1 MKKITDYTVKELR
14 QIAKELEIVGR
25 SKMNKDKL
33 FNAIKIKKAADE
45 LVAKVEKENIQEDKQ
60 ESKPEAKQEDKQV
73 DARKEAEIRVWADVL
88 KTMPEGTKVTVKRV
102 DKVSKELSKN
112 TLNPNYF
119 DSKEGV
125 LKIGN
130 RKTEDGSQDAYIK
143 VKRRYGRD
151 HIYQIENNDEVHFY
165 MSEKELKKIKYGGS
179 SNNTK
184 GKG

>member
-1 MKKITDYTVKELR
+1 MKITDYSLKELKIMAR
-14 QIAKELEIVGR
+14 EMNIAGR
-25 SKMNKDKL
+25 SKMNKVEL
-33 FNAIKIKKAADE
+33 FNTIKTKKEAEA
-45 LVAKVEKENIQEDKQ
+45 LIASKVEKEDKQ
-60 ESKPEAKQEDKQV
+60 ESKPEARKEAKQ
-73 DARKEAEIRVWADVL
+73 EAEIRVWADVL

-119 DSKEGV
+119 DSKEGI

-179 SNNTK
+179 SNNAK

>member
-1 MKKITDYTVKELR
+1 MKITDYSLKELKIMAR
-14 QIAKELEIVGR
+14 EMNIAGR
-25 SKMNKDKL
+25 SKMNKVEL
-33 FNAIKIKKAADE
+33 FNTIKTKKEAEE
-45 LVAKVEKENIQEDKQ
+45 LIDSKVVEKEDKQ
-60 ESKPEAKQEDKQV
+60 ESKPEAKQEDAKQ
-73 DARKEAEIRVWADVL
+73 ESEIRVWADVL
-88 KTMPEGTKVTVKRV
+88 RTMPEGTKVTVKRV

-119 DSKEGV
+119 DSKEGT

-130 RKTEDGSQDAYIK
+130 RKTEDGSPDAYIK

-151 HIYQIENNDEVHFY
+151 HIYQIENNDEVHFS

-179 SNNTK
+179 SNNAK

>member
-14 QIAKELEIVGR
+14 QMAKELEIVGR
-25 SKMNKDKL
+25 SKMNKDEL
-33 FNAIKIKKAADE
+33 FNAIKTKKAADE

-60 ESKPEAKQEDKQV
+60 ESKPEARKEAKQ
-73 DARKEAEIRVWADVL
+73 EAEIRVWADVL

-112 TLNPNYF
+112 TLNLNYF
-119 DSKEGV
+119 DSKEGT

-130 RKTEDGSQDAYIK
+130 RKTEDGSPDAYIK

-179 SNNTK
+179 SNNAK